1 MQVEVGGGKRP
12 EEGTS
17 DQERMEYARAWVR
30 DALQEWEEE
39 KAKINLPKPA
49 EHVGNNPLQTPG
61 FSRPDG
67 RAQAAD
73 VAFGAM
79 KAAEQAAKAREAQ
92 LEKQLEQARQR
103 TSALSFLEPDQ
114 AEFQKQAQESLE
126 KTLEEARRRREA
138 LLPDFQ
144 KTQYAMLPLEP
155 DWEEKSQYRSTAN
168 GEDASYT
175 TGYSYNPG
183 YDYGFATSIPQETGF
198 QDERYDYI
206 NKNPQAIKLVDNND
220 TITGSYFLGLDK
232 NYLKQMTGEEVKT
245 YNYLYARDGRE
256 RAEKYLEFITPELT
270 EKQRRQEEQKA
281 AREAREDPVGTSV
294 ASVVASP
301 LKFLT
306 YLSQLADFVGDGKI
320 DQNAAYNRNSY
331 KSAAVRREVS
341 KIAEEN
347 WGVPG
352 SFLYSMGMGM
362 GDFLMATA
370 LTGGNQTLTLAILGT
385 GAAADATIE
394 AKDRGLED
402 WQAFTLGTIAG
413 VAEVITEKVS
423 LQTLLDK
430 ASLGKDAVGYLLKN
444 TLAGGAEEVENSL
457 INMTADLLVSQE
469 KSKWVAN
476 IGRYREQGYSERNA
490 FWMALR
496 DQAVNLG
503 GVFLGGTVGGAIMA
517 RANMLGNSVFHKY
530 QSFKN
535 GGLTPD
541 WTGPG
546 WGADFLQPEGRL
558 FLPEESG
565 VQLTQGLQ
573 PDGRFLLPEG
583 QVWIPEQPAA
593 ELPRLTYPQSRTPSQ
608 SQAGDEAAR
617 GLIQLL
623 LNQGEITPEEAAGLM
638 AQNGGAEILYPE
650 QPAAELPQLTD
661 PQEAEPALPEQS
673 QTYSQSQ
680 AGEEAARGLIQLLL

>member
-1 MQVEVGGGKRP
+1 MQVETGGGKRP
-12 EEGTS
+12 DGGTS
-17 DQERMEYARAWVR
+17 DQERLEYARAWVR

-168 GEDASYT
+168 GKDASYT

-306 YLSQLADFVGDGKI
+306 YLSQLANFAGDGKI

-476 IGRYREQGYSERNA
+476 IGRYREQGYSERDA

-503 GVFLGGTVGGAIMA
+503 GVFLGGMVGGAIMA

-546 WGADFLQPEGRL
+546 WGADFLQPEGWL

-593 ELPRLTYPQSRTPSQ
+593 ELPRLTDPQSRTPSQ
-608 SQAGDEAAR
+608 SQAGDEAAQ

-650 QPAAELPQLTD
+650 QPAAELPD
-661 PQEAEPALPEQS
+661 WAAEGMEKFGIPELSGEQTLP
-673 QTYSQSQ
+673 
-680 AGEEAARGLIQLLL
+680 